1 MEPKDKYD
9 LGVEPIRAHDGL
21 LIPDVDTHDGVQQ
34 ILNGGH
40 PSGVDFDDYVCDF
53 GGTIEGEG
61 EE

>member
-40 PSGVDFDDYVCDF
+40 PSGVDFDDYVPDF
-53 GGTIEGEG
+53 GGTQEAED
-61 EE
+61 E